1 MRAGMLYSFVLP
13 FRICLASVREL
24 AEELSLSAKTGERQI
39 LAFINTAPHEVISFA
54 EPVSAS

>member
-1 MRAGMLYSFVLP
+1 MLYSFVLP

-24 AEELSLSAKTGERQI
+24 AEVLSLSAKTGERQI
-39 LAFINTAPHEVISFA
+39 LAFINTVLREVISFA